1 MTKEELEKII
11 PQIYFYC
18 ENKDPNGFYPT
29 EEIDLLEF
37 SHKLLAVI
45 EAKAPK

>member
-1 MTKEELEKII
+1 MTTSELEDLIK
-11 PQIYFYC
+11 QVYFYC

-37 SHKLLAVI
+37 SQKLLAVI